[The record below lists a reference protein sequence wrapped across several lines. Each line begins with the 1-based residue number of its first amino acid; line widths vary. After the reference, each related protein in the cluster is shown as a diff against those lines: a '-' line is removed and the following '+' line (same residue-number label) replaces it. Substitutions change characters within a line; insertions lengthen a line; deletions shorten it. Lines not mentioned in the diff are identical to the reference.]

1 MAYMMWIYVVV
12 ILILSEAWGK
22 VPGSNQNTSV
32 ITSTSPPKVHVYRN
46 ALFNQGRDV
55 NLTCSERTWNETFYI
70 IWEIK
75 LKNKI
80 CKISFNSD
88 GGSEDSCNDGKSL
101 RNTSSSQSYLHISKF
116 SNNDVGVYKCQSP
129 YRGGTVDVIIN
140 VNTTVCPTVTMR
152 VKHEDNK
159 TVAVCKAERGY
170 PAANISW
177 NFAGNWSVDPVST
190 EDGLLTVESR
200 LLLPEGTDAENI
212 NCVVRHPCW
221 EGEKPFSL
229 NHIQGNVPWL
239 LILTVMIIT
248 MLVAGLLFIAQ
259 KKLRMLRQCQQSD
272 PSSSKSS
279 PTEDVEEVQPYASYV
294 QRVNSI
300 YNSSADLFT

>member
-1 MAYMMWIYVVV
+1 MAYTMWIYVVV

-22 VPGSNQNTSV
+22 EPGSNQNTSV
-32 ITSTSPPKVHVYRN
+32 ITSTSPPKVHVHRN

-70 IWEIK
+70 IWEIT

-80 CKISFNSD
+80 CKISLNSD

-101 RNTSSSQSYLHISKF
+101 RNTSSSQSYLRISKF

-140 VNTTVCPTVTMR
+140 VNTTVLPTVTMW
-152 VKHEDNK
+152 VEHEGNK
-159 TVAVCKAERGY
+159 TVAVCKAGRGN

-177 NFAGNWSVDPVST
+177 SIAGNWSVDSVST
-190 EDGLLTVESR
+190 EDGLFTVESR

-212 NCVVRHPCW
+212 NCVVRHSCW
-221 EGEKPFSL
+221 EGEKCFSL
-229 NHIQGNVPWL
+229 NHIQGNVLWL
-239 LILTVMIIT
+239 LILIVVIITVM
-248 MLVAGLLFIAQ
+248 VAGLLFIAQ

-272 PSSSKSS
+272 PSSSKSP

>member
-1 MAYMMWIYVVV
+1 MAYTMWIYVVV

-22 VPGSNQNTSV
+22 EP
-32 ITSTSPPKVHVYRN
+32 VHRN

-70 IWEIK
+70 IWEIT

-80 CKISFNSD
+80 CKISLNSD

-101 RNTSSSQSYLHISKF
+101 RNTSSSQSYLRISKF

-140 VNTTVCPTVTMR
+140 VNTTVLPTVTMW
-152 VKHEDNK
+152 VEHEGNK
-159 TVAVCKAERGY
+159 TVAVCKAGRGN

-177 NFAGNWSVDPVST
+177 SIAGNWSVDSVST
-190 EDGLLTVESR
+190 EDGLFTVESR

-212 NCVVRHPCW
+212 NCVVRHSCW
-221 EGEKPFSL
+221 EGEKCFSL
-229 NHIQGNVPWL
+229 NHIQGNVLWL
-239 LILTVMIIT
+239 LILIVVIITVM
-248 MLVAGLLFIAQ
+248 VAGLLFIAQ

-272 PSSSKSS
+272 PSSSKSPPVGYLS
-279 PTEDVEEVQPYASYV
+279 VTLIVYLLFLYISHVA
-294 QRVNSI
+294 
-300 YNSSADLFT
+300 YNSNSGHQLKV